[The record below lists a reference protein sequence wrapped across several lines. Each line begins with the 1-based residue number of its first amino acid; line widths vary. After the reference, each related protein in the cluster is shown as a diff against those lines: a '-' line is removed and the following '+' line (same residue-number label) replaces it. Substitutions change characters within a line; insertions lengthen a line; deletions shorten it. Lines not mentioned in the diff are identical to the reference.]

1 MTGPREST
9 ADARSG
15 KGADRPLLAVAIL
28 ASFVAFLDGSVVNLA
43 LPAIG
48 RDFDGGLALQQ
59 WVLDGYLLT
68 LGALIL
74 VAGAVSDTFGR
85 LVVLRV
91 GLVIFA
97 ISSLICAFA
106 PAGWVLVA
114 ARCLQGVGAAFLVP
128 SSLAMLN
135 ARFSGAAQAKAIG
148 TWTAWTG
155 TAFVIGPLLGGLLVD
170 ALNWR
175 WIFGVNIAPLAVTLY
190 LTGKVSVAAAP
201 RSGRGPTIDVV
212 GAVLTAAG
220 LTGVVYALIEQ
231 QRLGLSHPA
240 VLTGLVAGVACL
252 AVFPWWERRA
262 RHPMMPARM
271 FAARNFAVGNLATV
285 FFYAAVSLG
294 TLMVALFLQEAA
306 GMSAAK
312 AGVATLPIPVL
323 SFFLARWFGTLAGR
337 HGPRLFMT
345 VGPLLAALGYLL
357 MARVLEPF
365 DFWTQMLPGL
375 IVFGFGL
382 SMAVSPLTAAILA
395 AVEPAQ
401 SGIGSA
407 VNNAISRVAGLV
419 AIAFLGVII
428 GGAMDFGGF
437 RQGAFVVAALFAM
450 AGLISWAG
458 IRNDECDYSRISPD
472 AAAECR
478 DRQPPPP
485 AYADGEA
492 SGSAD
497 AAAARAVRPRPR

>member
-1 MTGPREST
+1 MARTRE
-9 ADARSG
+9 AG
-15 KGADRPLLAVAIL
+15 DRPLLAVAIL

-48 RDFDGGLALQQ
+48 RDFGGGLALQQ
-59 WVLDGYLLT
+59 WVVDGYLLT

-91 GLVIFA
+91 GLVVFA
-97 ISSLICAFA
+97 VSSLLCAFA
-106 PAGWVLVA
+106 PVGWVLVA

-128 SSLAMLN
+128 SSLAMIN

-155 TAFVIGPLLGGLLVD
+155 TAFVIGPLLGGVLVD

-190 LTGKVSVAAAP
+190 LTGKLS
-201 RSGRGPTIDVV
+201 SGAVRREGGATIDVV
-212 GAVLTAAG
+212 GSVLTAAG

-231 QRLGLSHPA
+231 QQLGLSHPV
-240 VLTGLVAGVACL
+240 VLTALIAGGAAL
-252 AVFPWWERRA
+252 AVFPWWERRTPN
-262 RHPMMPARM
+262 PMMPPHI
-271 FAARNFAVGNLATV
+271 FAARNFALGNLATV

-306 GMSAAK
+306 GLSAAQ

-345 VGPLLAALGYLL
+345 VGPLLAAVGFLL
-357 MARVLEPF
+357 MANVSQPF
-365 DFWTQMLPGL
+365 DFLTQLLGGL
-375 IVFGFGL
+375 VVFGLGL

-395 AVEPAQ
+395 AVDPAQ

-407 VNNAISRVAGLV
+407 VNNAISRIAGLIAV
-419 AIAFLGVII
+419 AFMGVII
-428 GGAMDFGGF
+428 GGAMDFDGF
-437 RQGAFVVAALFAM
+437 RQGAHVVAALFAV
-450 AGLISWAG
+450 AGLISWVG
-458 IRNDECDYSRISPD
+458 IRNDECDYRRVSAE
-472 AAAECR
+472 AAAGCH

-492 SGSAD
+492 SGSAG